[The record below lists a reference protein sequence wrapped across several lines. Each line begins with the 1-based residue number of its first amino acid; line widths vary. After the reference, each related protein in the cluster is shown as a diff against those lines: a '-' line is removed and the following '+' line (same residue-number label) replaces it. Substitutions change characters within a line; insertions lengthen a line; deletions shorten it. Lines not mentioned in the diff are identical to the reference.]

1 LSKKSFKLWSLRIA
15 SHAASQRTQR
25 IDHVQPLTIEP
36 YTVGPLPNLMMAAL
50 AVHPLQKTLSFVTD
64 FEREGHLIEAQEST
78 G

>member
-1 LSKKSFKLWSLRIA
+1 
-15 SHAASQRTQR
+15 
-25 IDHVQPLTIEP
+25 
-36 YTVGPLPNLMMAAL
+36 MMAAL